1 MEEKRKVTSESSVK
15 SLTRPLE
22 VGASRRSATCCA
34 TDVDNTGELTAKA
47 KRRKKKF
54 GGHNEMGSEDA
65 NEEKEGSSAHL
76 LNFDPKL
83 YSHRY
88 LLGTIEHDRPIW
100 LRVALH
106 RIVRIK
112 TPL

>member
-1 MEEKRKVTSESSVK
+1 
-15 SLTRPLE
+15 
-22 VGASRRSATCCA
+22 
-34 TDVDNTGELTAKA
+34 
-47 KRRKKKF
+47 
-54 GGHNEMGSEDA
+54 MGSEDA